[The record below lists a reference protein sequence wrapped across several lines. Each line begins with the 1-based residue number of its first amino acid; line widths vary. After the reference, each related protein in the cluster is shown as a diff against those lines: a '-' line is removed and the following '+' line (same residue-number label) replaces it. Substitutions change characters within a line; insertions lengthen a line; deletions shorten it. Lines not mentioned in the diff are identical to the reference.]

1 MNHISHLYRRL
12 IDAMGVEGL
21 KIPSTCVKFYRH
33 AEMLP
38 ECLAQYYPSEETV
51 TSCQAV
57 RHTLSGI

>member
-21 KIPSTCVKFYRH
+21 EIPAACVKLYRH
-33 AEMLP
+33 EDQIP
-38 ECLAQYYPSEETV
+38 ECLEQYYPSEETL